1 MSTDAVQSLFLV
13 VWLIVR
19 TGGTGVDSS
28 KVKSM
33 ARQAAQPGKTVQQ
46 ATDEALFGGI
56 DAGKHTKASAAKAP
70 DILYRPDQHRSSSEV
85 VTGGERTSSSG
96 GLSQGQRRGGC
107 EVEGSRPLITE
118 MVAPEARLPE
128 YEMTA
133 SHTSTSAA
141 CGDGDGRA
149 HESFTMVVTA
159 PELLHKSNRAAVDL
173 VPGGV
178 LVSIEGCKD
187 LFVPLKGIHGNVAG
201 SRGDDRSSST
211 LEDSWQAR
219 AKRSSKRGKLTIS
232 IERLPPAAV

>member
-1 MSTDAVQSLFLV
+1 MSTDAVQSLLPV
-13 VWLIVR
+13 VSLIVR
-19 TGGTGVDSS
+19 TDGTGVDSS

-46 ATDEALFGGI
+46 ATDEALFGGV
-56 DAGKHTKASAAKAP
+56 DAGKHTNSSAAKAP
-70 DILYRPDQHRSSSEV
+70 DILYRPDRPGQHRASSEV
-85 VTGGERTSSSG
+85 VTRGEGTSSCG
-96 GLSQGQRRGGC
+96 ALSQRQRRGGR

-141 CGDGDGRA
+141 CGDGDGSA
-149 HESFTMVVTA
+149 HESFTIVVTA
-159 PELLHKSNRAAVDL
+159 PELLHKSNGVAVDL

-187 LFVPLKGIHGNVAG
+187 LFVPLKGVHGNVAG
-201 SRGDDRSSST
+201 SRGDTPPRCRLDRRCHWYHQLFHLVDVDVAELCS
-211 LEDSWQAR
+211 L
-219 AKRSSKRGKLTIS
+219 LY
-232 IERLPPAAV
+232 